1 MPTKTRTFSLQ
12 CARDTLLI
20 AAQTAVRAVSRS
32 SPLPSLTYLLLD
44 ARTDGLT
51 LTGTNLELAISAR
64 ATSTVSG
71 AGAALVPGRLFH
83 EILVSLPNA
92 PVALTQRETGAV
104 TVACE
109 SVTFELPTGAL
120 DDFPQLPTEAGT
132 DLATIDAQALQT
144 ILRQTVYAAST
155 DETRPFLT
163 GTYFQAN
170 DGVVEVAATDGGRL
184 AIRRAAMASTQ
195 PFDAILPK
203 RSVVEL
209 ARLLGGISGPVTVS
223 ASETHVAFAL
233 PAVRLVT
240 RRIAGAFPA
249 YQHVV
254 PAAPAHRI
262 TAATAALR
270 NAVCRVGITARDSSH
285 VVRLTVG
292 EQVVD
297 IGSNTPDVGSACERI
312 AAEVSGSPITV
323 AFNAVFLQEALDV
336 IDTTETVLELTSPQS
351 PAALRPVGGD
361 DYVHVIAP
369 VRVHA

>member
-44 ARTDGLT
+44 ARADGLT

-71 AGAALVPGRLFH
+71 AGAVLVPGRLFH
-83 EILVSLPNA
+83 EILASLPNA

-132 DLATIDAQALQT
+132 DLATVDAQVLQT
-144 ILRQTVYAAST
+144 IIRQTVYAAST

-163 GTYFQAN
+163 GTYFQAK

-209 ARLLGGISGPVTVS
+209 ARLLSGISGPVTVS
-223 ASETHVAFAL
+223 AERDAR
-233 PAVRLVT
+233 RLRPT
-240 RRIAGAFPA
+240 RRPA
-249 YQHVV
+249 RD
-254 PAAPAHRI
+254 PAHCWRLPSLSARRARG
-262 TAATAALR
+262 TRAPDHGRDRSAAQ
-270 NAVCRVGITARDSSH
+270 CRVPRRDH
-285 VVRLTVG
+285 
-292 EQVVD
+292 
-297 IGSNTPDVGSACERI
+297 
-312 AAEVSGSPITV
+312 
-323 AFNAVFLQEALDV
+323 
-336 IDTTETVLELTSPQS
+336 
-351 PAALRPVGGD
+351 RP
-361 DYVHVIAP
+361 
-369 VRVHA
+369 

>member
-1 MPTKTRTFSLQ
+1 MPTKTRSFSLQ

-20 AAQTAVRAVSRS
+20 ATQTAVRAVSRL

-44 ARTDGLT
+44 VRADGLT

-71 AGAALVPGRLFH
+71 AGAVLVPGRLFH
-83 EILVSLPNA
+83 EIIASLPNA
-92 PVALTQRETGAV
+92 PVALTQCETGAV

-132 DLATIDAQALQT
+132 DLATVDAHVLQT
-144 ILRQTVYAAST
+144 IIRQTVYAAST

-163 GTYFQAN
+163 GTYFQAK
-170 DGVVEVAATDGGRL
+170 DGMVEVAATDGGRL
-184 AIRRAAMASTQ
+184 AIRRAAVASTQ

-203 RSVVEL
+203 RSVVAL

-223 ASETHVAFAL
+223 ANETHVAFTL
-233 PAVRLVT
+233 PAVRLLT
-240 RRIAGAFPA
+240 RRIAGAFPT

-254 PAAPAHRI
+254 PVAPTHRI

-285 VVRLTVG
+285 VIRLTVG
-292 EQVVD
+292 EQMVD
-297 IGSNTPDVGSACERI
+297 IGSNTADVGSACERV
-312 AAEVSGSPITV
+312 AAAVSGPPITV
-323 AFNAVFLQEALDV
+323 AFNAVFLLEALDV
-336 IDTTETVLELTSPQS
+336 VDTAETVLELTSAQS
-351 PAALRPVGGD
+351 PAALRPVGGG